1 MDPLPP
7 PRAQP
12 LGDAELVKLIG
23 RRDPVILD
31 IGCNDGADVL
41 RFLGLF
47 PACRVHAFEPDPRPR
62 ARFERTVRNSR
73 AKLWPV
79 AIAATDGEAEF
90 HVSSGDPSALGHH
103 DPARPAWDQSGSLRK
118 PAKHVEVFPWVK
130 FEGTMKVQ
138 TMRLDT
144 FASQQ
149 KIRRVDFIW
158 ADVQGA
164 EVDLIAGAT
173 ETLRITR
180 FLYTEYSDT
189 ELYQG
194 QLKLREL
201 LKLLPD
207 FELAQRFPNDVLL
220 RNTRIR

>member
-1 MDPLPP
+1 MDPLPL

-31 IGCNDGADVL
+31 IGCNDGHEVL
-41 RFLGLF
+41 RFLELF

-62 ARFERTVRNSR
+62 ARFERTIRNSR
-73 AKLWPV
+73 AKLWPL
-79 AIAATDGEAEF
+79 AMGATDGEAEF
-90 HVSSGDPSALGHH
+90 HVSSGDPSALGHQ
-103 DPARPAWDQSGSLRK
+103 DPARPPWDQSGSLRK
-118 PAKHVEVFPWVK
+118 PAKHLAVFPWVK
-130 FEGTMKVQ
+130 FESTVRVQ

-144 FASQQ
+144 FAAQR
-149 KIRRVDFIW
+149 KLRRVDFIW

-164 EVDLIAGAT
+164 EADLIAGAT

-180 FLYTEYSDT
+180 FLYTEYNDT

-194 QLKLREL
+194 QVDLRGL
-201 LKLLPD
+201 LQLLPD
-207 FELAQRFPNDVLL
+207 FELVERFPNDVLL
-220 RNTRIR
+220 RNRTLR